1 MEIKSL
7 KYKWKTRGE
16 IPEMKLKL
24 ECRKENRDAP
34 GNTLRN
40 SELKNNKSSITKL
53 K

>member
-7 KYKWKTRGE
+7 KYKWKTMGK
-16 IPEMKLKL
+16 IPEMKWKL
-24 ECRKENRDAP
+24 GWRKENRDAP

-40 SELKNNKSSITKL
+40 FELKNNKSSITKL